1 MKKKKKQAPWEITPF
16 AKVLMALLVLSF
28 AVLVTFLKK

>member
-1 MKKKKKQAPWEITPF
+1 MKKKKKLSPWEITPF
-16 AKVLMALLVLSF
+16 AKVLLALLVLSL